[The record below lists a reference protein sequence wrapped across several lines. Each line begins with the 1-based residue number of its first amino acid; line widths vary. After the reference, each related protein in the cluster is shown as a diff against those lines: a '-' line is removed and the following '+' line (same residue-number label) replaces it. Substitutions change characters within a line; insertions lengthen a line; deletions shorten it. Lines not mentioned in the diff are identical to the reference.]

1 MYSYRII
8 FRADLPCSVL
18 NARIPEGLCVL
29 RPIVGRQLMHEALG
43 TTRKRGK
50 LLGSQPKG

>member
-1 MYSYRII
+1 MLLYRIV
-8 FRADLPCSVL
+8 FRADLLCSVL
-18 NARIPEGLCVL
+18 NARILVGLRVL

-50 LLGSQPKG
+50 LLGSRPLD